1 MEFKGTGIIP
11 FNSTT
16 TWLFICCSCLSLPR
30 PKLITTFNCSF
41 LLPGEHCVTKKK
53 KALTITKTS
62 AENKDILQ
70 QLTLDGKE
78 LQRERKEVVCVVLL
92 PLPTAAA
99 ASQLLSSARRRRL
112 GK

>member
-1 MEFKGTGIIP
+1 MLISTPWGTLCYEEEEGAYYYKNICREQRH
-11 FNSTT
+11 ST
-16 TWLFICCSCLSLPR
+16 
-30 PKLITTFNCSF
+30 K
-41 LLPGEHCVTKKK
+41 
-53 KALTITKTS
+53 
-62 AENKDILQ
+62 

-99 ASQLLSSARRRRL
+99 ASQLLSSARRRL